1 MKLQLNVMTIS
12 LILLSLCL
20 LVQFDCAIRPPSQGR
35 QTKTVIKN
43 IEPVT
48 AKSDTIQPEY
58 RLGFGDVIEVKF
70 FNNSQFNETLTVR
83 PDGRISMQ
91 KIGEILVAGMT
102 PNELSRHIRE
112 AYARIIKDPEVTVIV
127 RNFGGYQI
135 YVLGEVKSP
144 GAFPMQRNLT
154 VLQSLALAGG
164 QKETA
169 GLKSILLIRRRPDG
183 SPEARRIDLSNN
195 ATDAI
200 QKNDICVEAQDIIYV
215 PKTFIANI
223 NTFLDQAF
231 SGLIPPLDIY
241 LRAVWWN
248 RW

>member
-1 MKLQLNVMTIS
+1 M
-12 LILLSLCL
+12 
-20 LVQFDCAIRPPSQGR
+20 RPDLARPKI
-35 QTKTVIKN
+35 T
-43 IEPVT
+43 EPTT
-48 AKSDTIQPEY
+48 AKSDTVAAEY

-70 FNNSQFNETLTVR
+70 FNNNQFNETLTVR

-91 KIGEILVAGMT
+91 KIGDIVVAGMT
-102 PNELSRHIRE
+102 PTELSQYITR
-112 AYARIIKDPEVTVIV
+112 AYSRIIKDPEVTVIV
-127 RNFGGYQI
+127 RNFGGYQV

-144 GAFPMQRNLT
+144 GAFPLQRNLT

-164 QKETA
+164 QKESAT
-169 GLKSILLIRRRPDG
+169 LKSILLIRRRPDG
-183 SPEARRIDLSNN
+183 STDARRIDLSNT
-195 ATDAI
+195 APGMI
-200 QKNDICVEAQDIIYV
+200 QKNDIPLEAQDIIYV

>member
-1 MKLQLNVMTIS
+1 M
-12 LILLSLCL
+12 
-20 LVQFDCAIRPPSQGR
+20 AAR
-35 QTKTVIKN
+35 
-43 IEPVT
+43 
-48 AKSDTIQPEY
+48 SDTTHAAY

-91 KIGEILVAGMT
+91 KIGDILVAGMT
-102 PNELSRHIRE
+102 PMELSQYIAR
-112 AYARIIKDPEVTVIV
+112 AYGRIIKDPEVTVIV
-127 RNFGGYQI
+127 RNFGGYQV

-144 GAFPMQRNLT
+144 GAFPLQRNLT

-164 QKETA
+164 QKDTA
-169 GLKSILLIRRRPDG
+169 TLKSILLIRRRPDG
-183 SPEARRIDLSNN
+183 STDVRRLDLSST
-195 ATDAI
+195 ALADI
-200 QKNDICVEAQDIIYV
+200 QKNDIRVEAQDIIYV

>member
-1 MKLQLNVMTIS
+1 MRS
-12 LILLSLCL
+12 E
-20 LVQFDCAIRPPSQGR
+20 AARPKVTEP
-35 QTKTVIKN
+35 N
-43 IEPVT
+43 IT
-48 AKSDTIQPEY
+48 KSDTIVAEY

-91 KIGEILVAGMT
+91 KIGDIVVVGMT
-102 PNELSRHIRE
+102 PTELSQYITR
-112 AYARIIKDPEVTVIV
+112 AYSRIIKDPEVTVIV
-127 RNFGGYQI
+127 RNFGGYQV

-144 GAFPMQRNLT
+144 GAFPLQRNLT
-154 VLQSLALAGG
+154 VLRSLALAGG

-169 GLKSILLIRRRPDG
+169 TLKSILLIRRKPDG
-183 SPEARRIDLSNN
+183 TADVRRIDLSNN
-195 ATDAI
+195 APGAI
-200 QKNDICVEAQDIIYV
+200 QKNDIPLEAQDIIYV

-231 SGLIPPLDIY
+231 SGLIQPLDIY